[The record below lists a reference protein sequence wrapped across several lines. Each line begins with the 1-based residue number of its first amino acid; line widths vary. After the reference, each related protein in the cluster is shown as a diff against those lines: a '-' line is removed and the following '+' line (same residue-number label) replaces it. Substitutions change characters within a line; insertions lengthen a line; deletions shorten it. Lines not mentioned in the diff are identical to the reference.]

1 MGFSTLKTLY
11 EQSEAH
17 IWPNYS
23 HRSALKKKGGI
34 SIINAFLKEN
44 IAGKKLKF
52 KHENWK
58 ILLNSHQNGY
68 FYCKNNDCDGY

>member
-1 MGFSTLKTLY
+1 
-11 EQSEAH
+11 
-17 IWPNYS
+17 
-23 HRSALKKKGGI
+23 
-34 SIINAFLKEN
+34 LKEN